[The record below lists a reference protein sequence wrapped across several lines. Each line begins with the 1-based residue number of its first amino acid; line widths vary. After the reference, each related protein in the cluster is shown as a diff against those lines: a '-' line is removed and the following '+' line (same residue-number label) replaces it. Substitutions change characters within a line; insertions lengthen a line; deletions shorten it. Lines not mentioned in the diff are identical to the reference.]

1 MTWSLGFHKKKLK
14 LANENKKNQKTKENH
29 QLTVCVEDIFGL
41 AEHQENATY
50 GLGYKQ
56 TLKRNNSI
64 IVLSHEL
71 GAAVADAPRTAAYRA
86 SEGTTFISYLSW
98 FIPY

>member
-1 MTWSLGFHKKKLK
+1 M
-14 LANENKKNQKTKENH
+14 
-29 QLTVCVEDIFGL
+29 TVCVEDIFGL

-86 SEGTTFISYLSW
+86 SEGRIFISDLSW